1 MNTLESRGPS
11 QSLNPDRKRQEH
23 GIKTKKGRCKNC
35 PIDSWSKVYKARLIS
50 RAFTSH
56 ARLASFFLFLI
67 FLAGISGARVCWTAG
82 SRAGSLIRT
91 REGQCTGKADVISGP
106 RLDVAL

>member
-11 QSLNPDRKRQEH
+11 QSLNADRKRQEH

-50 RAFTSH
+50 WAFTSH
-56 ARLASFFLFLI
+56 ARLASFFFFVFDFLGRY
-67 FLAGISGARVCWTAG
+67 FG
-82 SRAGSLIRT
+82 RT
-91 REGQCTGKADVISGP
+91 CL
-106 RLDVAL
+106 LDGRF